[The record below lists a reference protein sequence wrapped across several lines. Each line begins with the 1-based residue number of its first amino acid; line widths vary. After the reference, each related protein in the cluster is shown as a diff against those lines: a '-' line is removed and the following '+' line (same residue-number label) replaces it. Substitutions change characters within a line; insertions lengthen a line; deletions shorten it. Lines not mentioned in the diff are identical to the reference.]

1 MPTVKVF
8 YNKNKPDIN
17 LFTSDIKTFLVDKL
31 SNKEITLTPEEI
43 SVRFIQT
50 EGKGMIAS
58 LEIEITAHEFEE
70 RVKEQDEICRSL
82 RNSLMINFPQLGD
95 IRVWLILSQV
105 GHSW

>member
-1 MPTVKVF
+1 MPTVNVF
-8 YNKNKPDIN
+8 YNQNKPDIN

-31 SNKEITLTPEEI
+31 SNKEISLTSEEI
-43 SVRFIQT
+43 SVRFIQA

-70 RVKEQDEICRSL
+70 RVKEQDEICRNL
-82 RNSLMINFPQLGD
+82 RDSLMKNFPQLGD
-95 IRVWLILSQV
+95 IRVWLILSQL